1 MDIKDNII
9 DLLKEDIECVHM
21 YLDTLQIPRADKAG
35 EQYSIVGRIKRLQEI
50 YVKEASD
57 LESYYL
63 SSKENQK

>member
-21 YLDTLQIPRADKAG
+21 YLDTLEIPRADKAD
-35 EQYSIVGRIKRLQEI
+35 EQYSIVGRIKRLQER

-57 LESYYL
+57 LEARYL
-63 SSKENQK
+63 SGLNE